1 MNPTLLTLLTGIAAT
16 GSATVGGV
24 FYAFSTFVMPGL
36 RTLPPAEGTAAM
48 QKINVAAVRPGLM
61 IALFGTAAVCVAVG
75 VGALTGLSG
84 RHQAALLAG
93 SALYLVGA
101 VGLTAGYHVPLNNA
115 LAQADAS
122 EPGTAVLWADYLRRW
137 TAGNHVRAAASIV
150 SAAGF
155 VWALTQD
162 N

>member
-36 RTLPPAEGTAAM
+36 RALPPAEGTAAM

-75 VGALTGLSG
+75 VGAVTGGL
-84 RHQAALLAG
+84 RPPPVALLAG
-93 SALYLVGA
+93 SALYLVGT

-122 EPGTAVLWADYLRRW
+122 DPAHGRPVGRLPAPLDRRQPRPGGRVDRCRPP
-137 TAGNHVRAAASIV
+137 AS
-150 SAAGF
+150 SGR
-155 VWALTQD
+155 
-162 N
+162 

>member
-36 RTLPPAEGTAAM
+36 RALPPAEGAAAM

-75 VGALTGLSG
+75 VGA
-84 RHQAALLAG
+84 A
-93 SALYLVGA
+93 
-101 VGLTAGYHVPLNNA
+101 TAGP
-115 LAQADAS
+115 
-122 EPGTAVLWADYLRRW
+122 
-137 TAGNHVRAAASIV
+137 AAARSRCWPDRRSTW
-150 SAAGF
+150 SARSA
-155 VWALTQD
+155 
-162 N
+162 